1 MAVRLPRRSP
11 EDVEISMS
19 PMIDMVF
26 LLLIFFL
33 VSSKPLKPEAD
44 LGMKL
49 PGTVAQEE
57 AIDIPDEQRIKIL
70 ASGQVL
76 LNDMPIDTPD
86 SKELPQLL
94 FTLTRFK
101 QACKANRSEAL
112 VTLDPEDDVKHQRIA
127 DVMNVCAKADIDGVT
142 FAGKTMEE

>member
-1 MAVRLPRRSP
+1 MAIRLPRRP
-11 EDVEISMS
+11 QDDAEISMS

-70 ASGQVL
+70 ATGQVL
-76 LNDMPIDTPD
+76 LNDMPIDTPE

-94 FTLTRFK
+94 ATLTRFK
-101 QACKANRSEAL
+101 QACKANKSEAL
-112 VTLDPEDDVKHQRIA
+112 VTLDPEDDVLHQRIA
-127 DVMNVCAKADIDGVT
+127 DIMNICAKADLDGVT
-142 FAGKTMEE
+142 FAGRTMEE